1 MRVLDAITM
10 EYPQSAASAA
20 LAPAEYGY
28 YFVIFYTV
36 LGAPLGIILMGS
48 IGSGFLLIP
57 VLALC
62 FLALGPG
69 IVNTMRS
76 AWVPL
81 ACGITYLF
89 LQLAVHGESLYEPYV
104 YPFGQWILSLVIV
117 QALAAHRPH
126 FLNRFLWFTL
136 FMGLS
141 MLPYM
146 TPSQGGGYARVAL
159 NQELGY
165 ANANAMAGW
174 FGFCVVCL
182 VIKGYL
188 EQRTISRFVAWG
200 LALLSFYVVTLT
212 ISRGALLAITV
223 SLLVASRR
231 LLKGGFLPFLL
242 LAGCILGLV
251 ELGVF
256 DQAVRSYSLRAG
268 EETGRFRVWPLL
280 IERFLGSPL
289 IGVGAAHPGAITS
302 TGKYVTP
309 HNSFLLFAVASGI
322 LPLMLF
328 CAYLVRSG
336 LAALRTGMSGEFES
350 AFHLPLVVYAVL
362 ITCAG
367 NMDFMSPW
375 AIVALSLPV
384 AAADGVSM
392 HGASSDVATRGDRHH
407 LHRPYRTIDVLDG
420 PLRASGEKRV

>member
-1 MRVLDAITM
+1 M

-36 LGAPLGIILMGS
+36 LGAPLGIILMGN

-62 FLALGPG
+62 FLALGPA
-69 IVNTMRS
+69 ILNTMQK

-81 ACGITYLF
+81 ACGVTYLF
-89 LQLAVHGESLYEPYV
+89 IQIGIHGESLYEPYV

-117 QALAAHRPH
+117 QALSTHRPN
-126 FLNRFLWFTL
+126 FLSRFIWFTL

-146 TPSQGGGYARVAL
+146 TPSQGGGYSRVAL
-159 NQELGY
+159 SEELGY

-174 FGFCVVCL
+174 FGFCVVCM

-188 EQRTISRFVAWG
+188 EKTLVLRIVAWG
-200 LALLSFYVVTLT
+200 LALVSFYVVTLT
-212 ISRGALLAITV
+212 VSRGALLAI
-223 SLLVASRR
+223 SAALLVGSRR
-231 LLKGGFLPFLL
+231 LLKGGFIPLL
-242 LAGCILGLV
+242 VLSGFIAGLV

-280 IERFLGSPL
+280 IERFLGSPI
-289 IGVGAAHPGAITS
+289 IGVGAAHPGAVTS

-322 LPLMLF
+322 LPLILF
-328 CAYLVRSG
+328 CVYLLRSG
-336 LAALRTGMSGEFES
+336 LAAFRIEGTDQNET
-350 AFHLPLVVYAVL
+350 AFYLPLVVYTVL

-367 NMDFMSPW
+367 NMDFMTPW
-375 AIVALSLPV
+375 AVVSLSLPIV
-384 AAADGVSM
+384 GNLNVM
-392 HGASSDVATRGDRHH
+392 QVNWPQPGDNR
-407 LHRPYRTIDVLDG
+407 RSVT
-420 PLRASGEKRV
+420 LRATD

>member
-1 MRVLDAITM
+1 MHVIDAMPM
-10 EYPQSAASAA
+10 ECPRRAASAA

-62 FLALGPG
+62 FLALGPA
-69 IVNTMRS
+69 ILNTMQT

-89 LQLAVHGESLYEPYV
+89 IQLGVHGESLYEPYV
-104 YPFGQWILSLVIV
+104 YPFGQWIISLVIV
-117 QALAAHRPH
+117 QALAAHRPN

-141 MLPYM
+141 MLPFM
-146 TPSQGGGYARVAL
+146 TPSQGGGYERVAL
-159 NQELGY
+159 NRELGY

-174 FGFCVVCL
+174 FGFCVVCM

-188 EQRTISRFVAWG
+188 EKKPASRLVAWV
-200 LALLSFYVVTLT
+200 LALVSFYVVTLT
-212 ISRGALLAITV
+212 VSRSALLAICAA
-223 SLLVASRR
+223 LLVASRR
-231 LLKGGFLPFLL
+231 LLKGGFLPLLL
-242 LAGCILGLV
+242 LAGFVLGLV

-280 IERFLGSPL
+280 IERFLASPL

-302 TGKYVTP
+302 TGMYVTP
-309 HNSFLLFAVASGI
+309 HNSFLLFAVASGF
-322 LPLMLF
+322 LPLLLF

-336 LAALRTGMSGEFES
+336 LAALRTGRSAEYES
-350 AFHLPLVVYAVL
+350 AFHLPLVVYAML

-375 AIVALSLPV
+375 AIACLSLPI
-384 AAADGVSM
+384 AG
-392 HGASSDVATRGDRHH
+392 DVASMAG
-407 LHRPYRTIDVLDG
+407 
-420 PLRASGEKRV
+420 GEAPPRQRSPIV

>member
-1 MRVLDAITM
+1 MHALDAIPIEGPRNTT
-10 EYPQSAASAA
+10 YSAA

-62 FLALGPG
+62 FLALGPAMLHT
-69 IVNTMRS
+69 IQT

-81 ACGITYLF
+81 ACGLIYLF
-89 LQLAVHGESLYEPYV
+89 IQIGIHGESLYEPYV
-104 YPFGQWILSLVIV
+104 YPFGQWIISLVIV
-117 QALAAHRPH
+117 QALATHRPN
-126 FLNRFLWFTL
+126 FLSRFIWFTL

-146 TPSQGGGYARVAL
+146 TPSQGGGYSRVAL
-159 NQELGY
+159 SEELGY

-174 FGFCVVCL
+174 FGFCVVCM

-188 EQRTISRFVAWG
+188 EKTLVLRIVAWG
-200 LALLSFYVVTLT
+200 LALVSFYVVTLT
-212 ISRGALLAITV
+212 VSRGALLAI
-223 SLLVASRR
+223 SAALVMSGRR
-231 LLKGGFLPFLL
+231 FLKGGFFPLLL
-242 LAGCILGLV
+242 LAAFAAGLL

-256 DQAVRSYSLRAG
+256 DQAVRSYALRAR
-268 EETGRFRVWPLL
+268 EETGRFQVWPLL
-280 IERFLGSPL
+280 IERFLSSPL
-289 IGVGAAHPGAITS
+289 IGVGASHPGAITS
-302 TGKYVTP
+302 TGIYVTP

-328 CAYLVRSG
+328 SFYLVRS
-336 LAALRTGMSGEFES
+336 AMRALRTEKSREYDC

-367 NMDFMSPW
+367 NTDFMTPW
-375 AIVALSLPV
+375 AIVSLSLPV
-384 AAADGVSM
+384 AAGLDFGN
-392 HGASSDVATRGDRHH
+392 GLEESS
-407 LHRPYRTIDVLDG
+407 RPQ
-420 PLRASGEKRV
+420 P

>member
-1 MRVLDAITM
+1 MHALDAIPIERPRSTT
-10 EYPQSAASAA
+10 YSAA

-62 FLALGPG
+62 FLALGPE
-69 IVNTMRS
+69 ILNTMQK
-76 AWVPL
+76 AWIPL
-81 ACGITYLF
+81 ACGVTYLF
-89 LQLAVHGESLYEPYV
+89 IQIGVHGESLYEPYV
-104 YPFGQWILSLVIV
+104 YPFGQWIISLVIV
-117 QALAAHRPH
+117 QALATHRPN

-146 TPSQGGGYARVAL
+146 TPNQGGGYARVAL
-159 NQELGY
+159 HEELGY

-174 FGFCVVCL
+174 FGFCVVCM

-188 EQRTISRFVAWG
+188 EKTFIVRALSWG
-200 LALLSFYVVTLT
+200 LALVSFYVVTLT
-212 ISRGALLAITV
+212 VSRGALLAITAA
-223 SLLVASRR
+223 LLIGSRR
-231 LLKGGFLPFLL
+231 LLKGGFLPLL
-242 LAGCILGLV
+242 VLAGFITGLV

-256 DQAVRSYSLRAG
+256 DQAVRSYSMRAG

-280 IERFLGSPL
+280 IERFLSSPL
-289 IGVGAAHPGAITS
+289 IGVGASHPGAVTS

-309 HNSFLLFAVASGI
+309 HNSFLLFAVASGFF
-322 LPLMLF
+322 PLVLF
-328 CAYLVRSG
+328 CTYLIRSG
-336 LAALRTGMSGEFES
+336 WAALRTSELDRDETVFY
-350 AFHLPLVVYAVL
+350 LPLVVYAVL

-367 NMDFMSPW
+367 NTDFMTPW
-375 AIVALSLPV
+375 AIVSLALPIAKSVVSLNSDQPQ
-384 AAADGVSM
+384 SWQ
-392 HGASSDVATRGDRHH
+392 HSSS
-407 LHRPYRTIDVLDG
+407 I
-420 PLRASGEKRV
+420 

>member
-1 MRVLDAITM
+1 MHVLDAVPI
-10 EYPQSAASAA
+10 EYQRSTASAA

-36 LGAPLGIILMGS
+36 LGAPLGLILMGS

-62 FLALGPG
+62 FLALGPA
-69 IVNTMRS
+69 ILNTMQT

-81 ACGITYLF
+81 ACGLTYLF
-89 LQLAVHGESLYEPYV
+89 IQLGIHGVSLYEPYV
-104 YPFGQWILSLVIV
+104 YPFCQWILSLVIV
-117 QALAAHRPH
+117 QALAAHRPN

-136 FMGLS
+136 FLGLS

-159 NQELGY
+159 NQQLGY

-182 VIKGYL
+182 VIKGFL
-188 EQRTISRFVAWG
+188 EKKPASRWVAWV
-200 LALLSFYVVTLT
+200 LALFCFYVVTLT

-223 SLLVASRR
+223 ALLVASRR
-231 LLKGGFLPFLL
+231 LLRGGLLPLLLLGGFI
-242 LAGCILGLV
+242 AGLV

-289 IGVGAAHPGAITS
+289 IGVGAAHPGAVTS

-309 HNSFLLFAVASGI
+309 HNSFLLFAVASGV
-322 LPLMLF
+322 LPLLLF

-336 LAALRTGMSGEFES
+336 LAALRTGKSSEYES

-367 NMDFMSPW
+367 NTDFMSPW
-375 AIVALSLPV
+375 AIVSLSLPIAGAV
-384 AAADGVSM
+384 VS
-392 HGASSDVATRGDRHH
+392 
-407 LHRPYRTIDVLDG
+407 LDG
-420 PLRASGEKRV
+420 GESPPRQPSSMV